1 MNRSAGELWLVVD
14 EGAAMGAS
22 MRLGTTPV
30 LVGRDPEAQFRMDPN
45 LDRLVSARH
54 ARLDPEGNG
63 WVLTDL
69 GSRNGTFVNGER
81 VEGARRVNPEDR
93 IQLGRGGPTLRITP
107 DRPELSDTLPDA
119 RYTPRTREAF
129 KPPKPRRPWL
139 IGGGVGLAA
148 VVALL
153 GLWAVTRGSPDVG
166 AAAGDGPPGAD
177 PGRSEETAAGAT
189 APAPAPTDDPQSD
202 TASARQA
209 AEIAALRERIEG
221 MDEQLREALDESER
235 LRGALDDARRE
246 GASSEEVAD
255 LQRQLQEANASL
267 RRQQLAASVDYD
279 HIARIAR
286 PATAL
291 VYVEFEGGLVEAA
304 TAFGIDPRGRLL
316 TNRHVVRRDE
326 NEGRAVLRIGV
337 QYADRTEV
345 LQARVVAISRTD
357 DLALIEVTEPEGEL
371 PSVSEFNSAPDT
383 LASGTPVV
391 LFGFPLGGSGDTR
404 GPARPLVSS
413 GVLMGQR
420 GQYIEIQGYARGGA
434 SGSPILDTDGQV
446 IGVLAGG
453 RTGED
458 GERLYAIPAP
468 QVLRFLET
476 RASGSS

>member
-1 MNRSAGELWLVVD
+1 MNRSAGDLWLVVD
-14 EGAAMGAS
+14 EGATVGAS
-22 MRLGTTPV
+22 MQMGTTPV
-30 LVGRDPEAQFRMDPN
+30 LIGRDPEAQFRMDPN

-54 ARLDPEGNG
+54 ARLDREGNG

-81 VEGARRVNPEDR
+81 VEGARRLSPEDR
-93 IQLGRGGPTLRITP
+93 IQLGRGGPTLRLTT

-148 VVALL
+148 VVVLL
-153 GLWAVTRGSPDVG
+153 GLWAATRGGPDLG
-166 AAAGDGPPGAD
+166 AGDGPGPPGAEAARPD
-177 PGRSEETAAGAT
+177 ENAAG
-189 APAPAPTDDPQSD
+189 APAPAPTGDPESD
-202 TASARQA
+202 TAAARQA
-209 AEIAALRERIEG
+209 AEIAALRQRIEG
-221 MDEQLREALDESER
+221 MDEQLREALGESER
-235 LRGALDDARRE
+235 LREALDDARRE

-255 LQRQLQEANASL
+255 LQRRLQEANASL

-279 HIARIAR
+279 QIARIAR

-337 QYADRTEV
+337 QYAGRTEV
-345 LQARVVAISRTD
+345 LQARVVAISRTE
-357 DLALIEVTEPEGEL
+357 DLALIEITEPDGDL
-371 PSVSEFNSAPDT
+371 PAVSRFNSAPDT

-391 LFGFPLGGSGDTR
+391 LLGFPLGGSGDTR

-420 GQYIEIQGYARGGA
+420 GGYIEIEGYARGGA
-434 SGSPILDTDGQV
+434 SGSPILDIDGQV

-476 RASGSS
+476 RASGSG